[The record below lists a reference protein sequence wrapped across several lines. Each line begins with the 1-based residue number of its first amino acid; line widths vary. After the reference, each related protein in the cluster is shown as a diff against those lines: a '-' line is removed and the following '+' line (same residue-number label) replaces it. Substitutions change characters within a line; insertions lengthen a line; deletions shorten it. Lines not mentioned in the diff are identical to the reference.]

1 MEYLL
6 DTANIEEIKYYN
18 DYLPISG
25 VTSNPSIVKKEGNI
39 DFFAHMKEIRNI
51 IGFDATLHVQVSTKD
66 YEGMMADA
74 KAILENIDD
83 KVYIKI
89 PVTMDGIKA
98 IKELKKQGVNITA
111 TAVYTKAQAF
121 MALEAGADY
130 IAPYY
135 NRMEAMGVDS
145 CDVIAS
151 IAEVIDMY
159 GYNSK
164 IIAASFKNVA
174 QIDKAILAGAHA
186 ITSAPSIFKDSLSMK
201 IVSDAVDVFCDDWTE
216 IYGDKKIIDL

>member
-130 IAPYY
+130 ITVHT
-135 NRMEAMGVDS
+135 EASKHLHRTVQIIKSFGVKAGVS
-145 CDVIAS
+145 LNPATPVSSIQHVIQ
-151 IAEVIDMY
+151 D
-159 GYNSK
+159 
-164 IIAASFKNVA
+164 
-174 QIDKAILAGAHA
+174 
-186 ITSAPSIFKDSLSMK
+186 
-201 IVSDAVDVFCDDWTE
+201 
-216 IYGDKKIIDL
+216 IDLVLFMTVNPGFGGQKFIPNVLPKIEEASRLIHSNH